1 VAPELF
7 VSILRE
13 GERFCDVGFQSFNLA
28 GLQRCTGCDTATPA
42 PASLVSCTSKLAPME
57 NLESCSCSCSKF
69 RPQAGLEA
77 AFPSPESK
85 TGDARRELCHCPRF
99 GALASTGVCVVAFR
113 SVGPDTNHAAER
125 ERRQLTAQAVGW
137 AGANEQGRA
146 KETTLAQA
154 KGAAMRARIVAVCV
168 SLILAGFLTFDR
180 SDARAGELTANPDYK
195 VLDPIRHGNLTIF
208 PVVAAKTYPTSEF
221 LTLDEGLRSGE
232 VIVTEAG
239 SVQGLVR
246 RHNRPLPHADGAAV
260 NRLVLVNNSARPLLL
275 LAGEIVTGGK
285 RDRVIGKDRIV
296 PPESDPVDLNVFCV
310 EPGRWVAS
318 SDRFGASETMYGAY
332 AAKGAG
338 NGSVTPPMAMMAQPS
353 VRSKAMGDKN
363 QQEVWDA
370 VNAQKQQMTVAMND
384 SAPAVA
390 GVIGQTSSYAKVNE
404 NSEVKKRVDAI
415 AKPIEQ
421 SYQSL
426 IHQLRDRN
434 AVGVVVAVNGRI
446 IWADVFAS
454 TDLLVKY
461 WPKLVRSYASEAVVT
476 RAKEVDVTVAQAR
489 TFLADREGRRE
500 MIESE
505 TGIYRHTEVTGDGF
519 KAFSLTSL
527 LPKTGFDVHVAKMA
541 E

>member
-1 VAPELF
+1 
-7 VSILRE
+7 
-13 GERFCDVGFQSFNLA
+13 
-28 GLQRCTGCDTATPA
+28 
-42 PASLVSCTSKLAPME
+42 
-57 NLESCSCSCSKF
+57 
-69 RPQAGLEA
+69 
-77 AFPSPESK
+77 
-85 TGDARRELCHCPRF
+85 
-99 GALASTGVCVVAFR
+99 
-113 SVGPDTNHAAER
+113 
-125 ERRQLTAQAVGW
+125 
-137 AGANEQGRA
+137 
-146 KETTLAQA
+146 
-154 KGAAMRARIVAVCV
+154 MRAQIVAVSV
-168 SLILAGFLTFDR
+168 VLILAGLLAFDQTG
-180 SDARAGELTANPDYK
+180 ACAGEDAPNPDYK

-208 PVVAAKTYPTSEF
+208 PVVAAKTYPTNEF

-232 VIVTEAG
+232 VVVTEAG
-239 SVQGLVR
+239 SVPGLIR
-246 RHNRPLPHADGAAV
+246 RHNRPIPHYDGAEV
-260 NRLVLVNNSARPLLL
+260 NKLVLVNNSARPLLL

-285 RDRVIGKDRIV
+285 QDRVIGKDRIV

-318 SDRFGASETMYGAY
+318 SDRFGASEKMYGAY
-332 AAKGAG
+332 AATARP
-338 NGSVTPPMAMMAQPS
+338 GSAPAPMAMMAQPS

-363 QQEVWDA
+363 QQQVWDA
-370 VNAQKQQMTVAMND
+370 VNAQKQQMAVAMTV

-390 GVIGQTSSYAKVNE
+390 GEIGQTSSYAKVNE

-434 AVGVVVAVNGRI
+434 AVGVVVAVNGRV

-454 TDLLVKY
+454 TDLLAKY

-476 RAKEVDVTVAQAR
+476 RAKELEVTVAQAQA
-489 TFLADREGRRE
+489 FLADVQGHRE

-505 TGIYRHTEVTGDGF
+505 PGIYRHTEVTGDGF

-527 LPKTGFDVHVAKMA
+527 LPRTGFDVHVAKMA